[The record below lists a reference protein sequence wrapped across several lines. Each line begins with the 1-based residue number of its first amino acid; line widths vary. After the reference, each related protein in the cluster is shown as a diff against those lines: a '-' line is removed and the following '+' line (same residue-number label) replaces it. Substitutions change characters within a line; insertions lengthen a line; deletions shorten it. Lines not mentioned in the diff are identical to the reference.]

1 MAKEERRQPE
11 LRFKGFTADWEQRE
25 FKEIVKRVSKTSNSN
40 QLPKVEFQDIVAGQ
54 GRLDSNFI
62 EIYDDRK
69 GIVFRPGNILYGKL
83 RPYLKNWLL
92 VDFKGKAIGDFWV
105 FEENNSNSRFIY
117 YLIQTNHYQRI
128 ANDTSGTK
136 MPRSDWN
143 KVSNS
148 SFFIPTTNEQELIG
162 KLFKLID
169 YTLTL
174 HQRKF
179 DILKDLKEAYL
190 QQIFPEKNHSV
201 PKLRFSN
208 FSNDWK
214 KRVIGDIF
222 IERKQRGAEGELIS
236 VTINSGVVKAHE
248 LNRKDNSS
256 SNKSNYKRVEV
267 GDIAY
272 NSMRMW
278 QGASGFSKYSGIL
291 SPAYTVITPKNDVH
305 SLFFSYY
312 FKNINMIQN
321 FQKYSQGLTSDTWN
335 LKFPSLKEININ
347 VPDYSEQKN
356 IANFIVKIDQ
366 ILLQYENKLSRLEKI
381 KTSLLRKM
389 FI

>member
-1 MAKEERRQPE
+1 
-11 LRFKGFTADWEQRE
+11 
-25 FKEIVKRVSKTSNSN
+25 
-40 QLPKVEFQDIVAGQ
+40 
-54 GRLDSNFI
+54 
-62 EIYDDRK
+62 
-69 GIVFRPGNILYGKL
+69 
-83 RPYLKNWLL
+83 
-92 VDFKGKAIGDFWV
+92 
-105 FEENNSNSRFIY
+105 
-117 YLIQTNHYQRI
+117 
-128 ANDTSGTK
+128 

-162 KLFKLID
+162 QLFKLID

-174 HQRKF
+174 HQRKL

-256 SNKSNYKRVEV
+256 SNKSNYKRV
-267 GDIAY
+267 
-272 NSMRMW
+272 
-278 QGASGFSKYSGIL
+278 
-291 SPAYTVITPKNDVH
+291 
-305 SLFFSYY
+305 
-312 FKNINMIQN
+312 
-321 FQKYSQGLTSDTWN
+321 
-335 LKFPSLKEININ
+335 
-347 VPDYSEQKN
+347 
-356 IANFIVKIDQ
+356 
-366 ILLQYENKLSRLEKI
+366 
-381 KTSLLRKM
+381 
-389 FI
+389 

>member
-1 MAKEERRQPE
+1 MVERVKSYSLSRSVETPNYTGTKYVHYGDIHTKVADKITNE
-11 LRFKGFTADWEQRE
+11 TNLPNIVPGDYETLRKGDIILADASEDYQGIATPSIIIDE
-25 FKEIVKRVSKTSNSN
+25 PISN
-40 QLPKVEFQDIVAGQ
+40 IVAGLHTIAL
-54 GRLDSNFI
+54 RPT
-62 EIYDDRK
+62 EIYPLFLYNLFKSTTFRK
-69 GIVFRPGNILYGKL
+69 YGYKTGTGMKVFGISVINLMK
-83 RPYLKNWLL
+83 
-92 VDFKGKAIGDFWV
+92 FKG
-105 FEENNSNSRFIY
+105 Y
-117 YLIQTNHYQRI
+117 
-128 ANDTSGTK
+128 
-136 MPRSDWN
+136 
-143 KVSNS
+143 
-148 SFFIPTTNEQELIG
+148 IPSYKEQEKIASI
-162 KLFKLID
+162 LFRID
-169 YTLTL
+169 NAIVL

-381 KTSLLRKM
+381 KTSLLSKM

>member
-1 MAKEERRQPE
+1 M
-11 LRFKGFTADWEQRE
+11 
-25 FKEIVKRVSKTSNSN
+25 SKTSNSN

-162 KLFKLID
+162 QLFKLID

-174 HQRKF
+174 HQRKL
-179 DILKDLKEAYL
+179 DRLKNLKKAYL
-190 QQIFPEKNHSV
+190 QQMFPKKFHSV
-201 PKLRFSN
+201 PKLRFKN
-208 FSNDWK
+208 FSKVWDQRKLSEITERVSGNDGRMSLPTLTISASSGWLDQ
-214 KRVIGDIF
+214 R
-222 IERKQRGAEGELIS
+222 ERFSGNIAGKEQKNYTLLSHGELS
-236 VTINSGVVKAHE
+236 YNKGNSKIAQYGVVFV
-248 LNRKDNSS
+248 LN
-256 SNKSNYKRVEV
+256 NYKEALVPRVYHSFKVNEYSV
-267 GDIAY
+267 PYFIQYLFETKLPDRELRKIISSGARMDGLLNISYSDFIDI
-272 NSMRMW
+272 NVSIPVVKE
-278 QGASGFSKYSGIL
+278 QSKISSFL
-291 SPAYTVITPKNDVH
+291 QKFN
-305 SLFFSYY
+305 
-312 FKNINMIQN
+312 KNINYHQRKIN
-321 FQKYSQGLTSDTWN
+321 
-335 LKFPSLKEININ
+335 SLKEL
-347 VPDYSEQKN
+347 KN
-356 IANFIVKIDQ
+356 SYLQLLFI
-366 ILLQYENKLSRLEKI
+366 
-381 KTSLLRKM
+381 
-389 FI
+389 

>member
-1 MAKEERRQPE
+1 M
-11 LRFKGFTADWEQRE
+11 
-25 FKEIVKRVSKTSNSN
+25 SKTSNSN

-162 KLFKLID
+162 QLFKLID

-190 QQIFPEKNHSV
+190 QQIFPEKNQSV